1 MGSESQWNTN
11 EMSVVGWANQCH
23 KAVHQMCG
31 IAIVNGLKWQ
41 GVESASNKR
50 KLSSHAQNTNS
61 FIQDALEQLRFP
73 SRFETILME
82 PRREV
87 SVKLTILKDNNE
99 IVSFDAYRVQHDNAR
114 GPYKG
119 GIRYHPQCDLDDVRS
134 LASLMTWKTAVMDI
148 PFGGAKGGVT
158 VDPSTLTTNELER
171 LTKKLVHCLRGVL
184 GPHMDIPA
192 PDMNTG
198 AREMAWFFDEYS
210 KYLGHSPAI
219 VTGKPVDLH
228 GSLGREAATGRGVII
243 GARELLIH
251 EGHNGLE
258 GKSFAIQG
266 FGNVGG
272 YAAKFIIEHGGK
284 VVAVSDV
291 SGALRNAQGI
301 NIAELQ
307 HHIQSGKSLVTFAGN
322 ETVEIPP
329 QEIFEVECDVF
340 IPAAL
345 GGVIDSEIAEKMQC
359 SYVVEAANGPTD
371 PAGDMVL
378 FKRGI
383 KVLPDIYANG
393 GGVAVSYMEWVQNL
407 QELTWSLEEVN
418 AKLET
423 KMQSSFKQ
431 IWRIHKDRNVS
442 LRTAA
447 FMLALDKVL
456 SARLQ
461 RGFA

>member
-1 MGSESQWNTN
+1 
-11 EMSVVGWANQCH
+11 MSIIKLANKCNSVFH
-23 KAVHQMCG
+23 NAAYG
-31 IAIVNGLKWQ
+31 IAVVNGLRQSPEW
-41 GVESASNKR
+41 GVLPSKR
-50 KLSSHAQNTNS
+50 DLSSHAQNTNT
-61 FIQDALEQLRFP
+61 FIQEALKQLQFP
-73 SRFETILME
+73 PRFETILME
-82 PRREV
+82 PRREL

-99 IVSFDAYRVQHDNAR
+99 IATYDAYRVQHDNAR

-148 PFGGAKGGVT
+148 PYGGAKGGVT
-158 VDPSTLTTNELER
+158 VDPSTLTVNELER

-210 KYLGHSPAI
+210 KYLGHSPAV

-228 GSLGREAATGRGVII
+228 GSLGRESATGRGVVY

-251 EGHNGLE
+251 EGLGGIE
-258 GKSFAIQG
+258 GKAFAIQG

-272 YAAKFIIEHGGK
+272 WAAQFIEEEGGK

-291 SGALRNAQGI
+291 SGALYNEKGI
-301 NIAELQ
+301 SIAGLQ
-307 HHIQSGKSLVTFAGN
+307 THLQAGNSLVSFADN
-322 ETVEIPP
+322 ETVEIDAD
-329 QEIFEVECDVF
+329 EIFEKKCDVF

-345 GGVIDSEIAEKMQC
+345 GGVIDSDVAEKMQC
-359 SYVVEAANGPTD
+359 AYVVEAANGPTD
-371 PAGDMVL
+371 PLGDLVL
-378 FKRGI
+378 YKRGI

-423 KMQSSFKQ
+423 KMKSAFAN

-442 LRTAA
+442 MRTAA